1 MLGSLRA
8 SRRNATC
15 HAGTLLNLRRPE
27 SANHARTFFTIV
39 KQGYEGWRLTL
50 GQNPVKL
57 DPGLR
62 LMIPFLHSVQE
73 VDMRETSVSVAE
85 GATQDRKSHPFHRLQ
100 VNITDLAGFTSDNVP
115 VLVSGSLFFRVKDS
129 YHACFRYISS
139 PSDNC
144 PNNSSPH

>member
-1 MLGSLRA
+1 MPKV
-8 SRRNATC
+8 
-15 HAGTLLNLRRPE
+15 PE

-85 GATQDRKSHPFHRLQ
+85 GATQDRNSHAFHRLQ

-115 VLVSGSLFFRVKDS
+115 VLVCHSDEGRLKSGMENHIKHLDRENRVLEAFLDDLTETTES
-129 YHACFRYISS
+129 I
-139 PSDNC
+139 
-144 PNNSSPH
+144 